1 MSAAGPGAPGGRPA
15 LETVTADAEQPY
27 IRCEDV
33 FKIYKSEELEVVALR
48 GLDLEVYRGEMMA
61 LVGASGSGKSTLLNI
76 LAGLDQPSAGRVQV
90 GGRDLLT
97 TPAEELVDY
106 RRSEVGFVW
115 QQTGRNLIPYLGAR
129 ANIEMPLMIEGA
141 SRGAAR
147 DRAQDLLERVGLA
160 GKERNRPDQ
169 LSGGEQQ
176 RVAIAVALANDPP
189 LLLADEPTGELDSA
203 TAGEVFDVFADI
215 NEQTGVTIVIV
226 THDASIIER
235 VHRVVAFRDG
245 KTSAEIVR
253 RTRFSR
259 EEQSDVD
266 EYAVV
271 DRSGRLQV
279 PRDIAEAL
287 GLGRRARVSLVGDH
301 IEVRA
306 ESGPAGPPP
315 RAPSNVPPPT
325 PPSAPPPETP

>member
-1 MSAAGPGAPGGRPA
+1 MTTEHPDP
-15 LETVTADAEQPY
+15 LVADEEQPY

-33 FKIYKSEELEVVALR
+33 FKIYKSEDLEVVALR

-76 LAGLDQPSAGRVQV
+76 FAGLDQASAGRVEV

-97 TPAEELVDY
+97 TPTEELVDY
-106 RRSEVGFVW
+106 RRTEVGFVW

-129 ANIEMPLMIEGA
+129 ENVELPMLIEGA
-141 SRGAAR
+141 SRRAASE
-147 DRAQDLLERVGLA
+147 RARELLGRVGLA
-160 GKERNRPDQ
+160 DKERNRPDQ

-189 LLLADEPTGELDSA
+189 LLLADEPTGELDNA
-203 TAGEVFDVFADI
+203 TAAEVFDVFAEI

-226 THDASIIER
+226 THDASIIDR
-235 VHRVVAFRDG
+235 VHRIVAFRDG
-245 KTSAEIVR
+245 KTSSEVVR
-253 RTRFSR
+253 RARFTRDSAD
-259 EEQSDVD
+259 EVD

-271 DRSGRLQV
+271 DRSGRLQI
-279 PRDIAEAL
+279 PREIADYLSL
-287 GLGRRARVSLVGDH
+287 GTRARVELVGDH

-306 ESGPAGPPP
+306 DAGAPAGPPREFSNEPPPEPP
-315 RAPSNVPPPT
+315 RAPLRG
-325 PPSAPPPETP
+325 AP